1 MSKPDSAPGLAA
13 QIDSTQIDAA
23 TADLNR
29 RLRRL
34 RITRRDRRAIVE
46 EIRSDLQTAAAD
58 GVSPAVLIGPDVD
71 VFAREAIEAGGY
83 RPRPYDYPRVLT
95 GGILAAVAAV
105 VVGYLLIVEVLTP
118 VLSSWF
124 TLDGRYPSAGPVV
137 AYGAIALAGVLGV
150 LAAVRWL
157 LAGRPAARET
167 LHRAALLVPI
177 GAAAGVAAVIAVAR
191 DADYRLTGAAVTV
204 QVLFVVLGVAAAL
217 GVARWWALHTVTDGD
232 DQASTSHLSWH

>member
-1 MSKPDSAPGLAA
+1 MSKPDSAPGPVA
-13 QIDSTQIDAA
+13 QIDSTQVDAA

-34 RITRRDRRAIVE
+34 HITRGDRRTIVE
-46 EIRSDLQTAAAD
+46 EVRSDLQTAAVD
-58 GVSPAVLIGPDVD
+58 GVSPSALIGPDVD

-95 GGILAAVAAV
+95 GGILAAAAAAV
-105 VVGYLLIVEVLTP
+105 AGYLLIVEVLTP

-124 TLDGRYPSAGPVV
+124 TLDGRYPTAGPVV

-167 LHRAALLVPI
+167 LHRAALLLPV
-177 GAAAGVAAVIAVAR
+177 GAAAGAAGVIVVAR
-191 DADYRLTGAAVTV
+191 DPDYSTTGATVTV
-204 QVLFVVLGVAAAL
+204 QVLLVVLGVAAAL
-217 GVARWWALHTVTDGD
+217 GVARWWALRTVTDSD
-232 DQASTSHLSWH
+232 DQASTPHVLWH